1 MLEGSALTGARVGGI
16 LVGALAANIALRIAL
31 SRFFERAEHGDAE
44 RIASLRQVA
53 GTARRVVITVVT
65 GLLILDTVGINIAA
79 LVAALGVIGLAISF
93 GAQPLIRDIIGYVS
107 FVFADNFRAGE
118 DVLMDGKRGELLKFE
133 LRGVVLRLTDTESGD
148 RLAYIPYNKI
158 GTVENFDRPI
168 DDA

>member
-44 RIASLRQVA
+44 RI
-53 GTARRVVITVVT
+53 
-65 GLLILDTVGINIAA
+65 
-79 LVAALGVIGLAISF
+79 AALGVIGLAISF

>member
-1 MLEGSALTGARVGGI
+1 MLEGSALTAARVGGI
-16 LVGALAANIALRIAL
+16 VVGTLVVNVALGIAL
-31 SRFFERAEHGDAE
+31 SRFFTRAEHGDAE

-53 GTARRVVITVVT
+53 RTAQRVVLTVVA

-118 DVLMDGKRGELLKFE
+118 EVALDGKRGELLKFE
-133 LRGVVLRLTDTESGD
+133 FRGVVLRVNDDEGEW
-148 RLAYIPYNKI
+148 LAYVPYSKI

-168 DDA
+168 GDA

>member
-1 MLEGSALTGARVGGI
+1 MLEGSTLTAARVVGI
-16 LVGALAANIALRIAL
+16 VVGVLVVNVALRIAL
-31 SRFFERAEHGDAE
+31 GRFFTRAERGDAE

-53 GTARRVVITVVT
+53 RTAQRVVLTAIG
-65 GLLILDTVGINIAA
+65 GLLVLDTLGIKIAA

-118 DVLMDGKRGELLKFE
+118 EVAMDGKRGEVLKFE
-133 LRGVVLRLTDTESGD
+133 LRGVVLRVKDDGAEW
-148 RLAYIPYNKI
+148 LAYVPYSKI
-158 GTVENFDRPI
+158 GTVENFDRAI